1 MIKQKSLAENS
12 VFFAAYRFLNVIY
25 PLVTVAYVSR
35 IIFANGVGRIA
46 SAINIAQYFVYI
58 AALGIP
64 NYGIRE
70 IAKNRDTRD
79 GINKLFTELF
89 IINAISTGLATLCY
103 YFYIN
108 VETRFSGDYYLYI
121 IAGVMVIINFFYVVW
136 VYQGQEQF
144 SYIMIRNFVVKI
156 ISLLCIIT
164 FVHEKDDYLTYA
176 IIYVGGYTGNNIINC
191 IHLKRNG
198 IKLVFNDLEF
208 KIHLKPIFIMLC
220 TTVAIELYTMVDTT
234 MLTFLGN
241 PEVVGYYS
249 NAIKTV
255 KVLVSLITS
264 ICVVLLPRLSYY
276 FGIGQLGIC
285 EDIVNRTIK
294 VLIFFLLPC
303 FAGFFLVT
311 DSIVPVLF
319 GNDFLPAVTTT
330 RILSFLIPVLGFSSL
345 FGTQILLTFNKES
358 NLLISTMVGAAI
370 NITLN
375 TLLIPRLLQNGAA
388 IASVASELVVTILT
402 LFFAKKALTIRFSYK
417 NIFKSFISTL
427 MMAASV
433 LPFGFVSC
441 GHLQRLAFQILI
453 GFFVYVSTGFLLH
466 NETLYEIVA
475 LIKKVLTRKQYD

>member
-1 MIKQKSLAENS
+1 
-12 VFFAAYRFLNVIY
+12 
-25 PLVTVAYVSR
+25 
-35 IIFANGVGRIA
+35 
-46 SAINIAQYFVYI
+46 
-58 AALGIP
+58 
-64 NYGIRE
+64 
-70 IAKNRDTRD
+70 
-79 GINKLFTELF
+79 
-89 IINAISTGLATLCY
+89 
-103 YFYIN
+103 
-108 VETRFSGDYYLYI
+108 
-121 IAGVMVIINFFYVVW
+121 
-136 VYQGQEQF
+136 
-144 SYIMIRNFVVKI
+144 
-156 ISLLCIIT
+156 
-164 FVHEKDDYLTYA
+164 
-176 IIYVGGYTGNNIINC
+176 
-191 IHLKRNG
+191 
-198 IKLVFNDLEF
+198 
-208 KIHLKPIFIMLC
+208 MLC